1 MALQWVQDNIASF
14 GGDPENVTVF
24 GESAGGASVTALLGI
39 DNPQQYFKRVIV
51 MSGSPLHTAD
61 ESNSIAN
68 LIRDETGIIPPLL
81 WKYMPTA
88 GITYIQNQ
96 VSQAVGSPVSDLLF
110 APTYGGNNV
119 MMRSPLDAALQGSTK
134 GIDLMIGTMGNELSY
149 WTFYDTET
157 DHICEQTVNDNIVTS
172 IDPGQG
178 PQFKELYDLYRQNPE
193 RSSYTEGEIILTMED
208 DIVFRVP
215 AIQLAEAQSKIANTY
230 VYRVD
235 YPVNLPEYPCQNN
248 RAPHGSE
255 LPFVFGKIN
264 ESSGTD
270 FIGNSRDEQDTA
282 IRERLVNEMMLTWVN
297 FAKTGD
303 PNGEA
308 LPAWSLF
315 NADLQPTM
323 RFGVSSKLENAPF
336 HDEYIAM
343 TDFLQTFNI
352 FDVIK

>member
-1 MALQWVQDNIASF
+1 
-14 GGDPENVTVF
+14 
-24 GESAGGASVTALLGI
+24 
-39 DNPQQYFKRVIV
+39 
-51 MSGSPLHTAD
+51 
-61 ESNSIAN
+61 
-68 LIRDETGIIPPLL
+68 
-81 WKYMPTA
+81 
-88 GITYIQNQ
+88 
-96 VSQAVGSPVSDLLF
+96 
-110 APTYGGNNV
+110 
-119 MMRSPLDAALQGSTK
+119 
-134 GIDLMIGTMGNELSY
+134 
-149 WTFYDTET
+149 
-157 DHICEQTVNDNIVTS
+157 
-172 IDPGQG
+172 
-178 PQFKELYDLYRQNPE
+178 
-193 RSSYTEGEIILTMED
+193 MED